1 MKRMKKLFAMLV
13 VLTMVLGMTVTAS
26 AAEEPTDAV
35 IIVKGLNANA
45 ETKVELYQIVKLSDT
60 KNSWDVD
67 SWAAEHVN
75 QEATPYV
82 FDWAELTTLVKNSD
96 TILPDATK
104 TAAVGET
111 VVTFDDLEEG
121 AYLVVATDL
130 IDNTSNKVVVAAEY
144 NPMGEMTYEYDE
156 ETNLIRRED
165 EDKVIW
171 AKYDDYSVLK
181 ELTISEDGNNFV
193 HRGEEVTFDI
203 TTTFPAFA
211 LTASERSFSITDTP
225 SGLQITN
232 VAVKVGG
239 NVVDAANYT
248 VSPALPVAKDTAVT
262 IAFNSNFIGTTNE
275 HAGESV
281 VVTVNA
287 IVTSENGYEN
297 TASASHTTK
306 TSKVAGFTG
315 EVEIIKVD
323 ESSNVLTGAKFQ
335 IKQLNADGTTYSEP
349 LYFVK
354 QTGTDAETDYYKV
367 ALNDEAG
374 ATQTLEATTGTL
386 FIEGL
391 EEGFYD
397 IEETLAPEGYQLLA
411 DEGVDDIE
419 DFEVVANATTN
430 VTVDTISIT
439 NTRLIAL
446 PSTGGIGTTIFTVA
460 GCGTMLA
467 AAYFFFM
474 NRRKEEA

>member
-26 AAEEPTDAV
+26 AAEEPKDAV

-45 ETKVELYQIVKLSDT
+45 ETEVKLYQIVKLSDT
-60 KNSWDVD
+60 KNSWEVD
-67 SWAAEHVN
+67 SWAASYVN
-75 QEATPYV
+75 QGANPYV
-82 FDWAELTTLVKNSD
+82 FDWAELTTLVKESD

-104 TAAVGET
+104 TAAVDET

-130 IDNTSNKVVVAAEY
+130 IDDTSDEVVVAAEY
-144 NPMGEMTYEYDE
+144 NPMGEMTYKYDE
-156 ETNLIRRED
+156 ETNLITREN

-211 LTASERSFSITDTP
+211 LTATERSFSITDTP

-232 VAVKVGG
+232 IAVKVGG
-239 NVVDAANYT
+239 NVVNAANYT
-248 VSPALPVAKDTAVT
+248 VSPALPAAKDTAVT
-262 IAFNSNFIGTTNE
+262 IAFNSDFIGTTNV

-297 TASASHTTK
+297 TASASHTNK

-315 EVEIIKVD
+315 EVEITKVD
-323 ESSNVLTGAKFQ
+323 ADDNVLTGAEFQ
-335 IKQLNADGTTYSEP
+335 IKQQNADGTYSAP
-349 LYFVK
+349 LLFVK
-354 QTGTDAETDYYKV
+354 QTNKGTDKDYYKV
-367 ALNDEAG
+367 ALNGEAG
-374 ATQTLEATTGTL
+374 ATTTLVATTGIL

-391 EEGFYD
+391 EEGLYD
-397 IEETLAPEGYQLLA
+397 TQETLAPAGYRLLA
-411 DEGVDDIE
+411 DEGDDDIE
-419 DFEVVANATTN
+419 DFEVVANETAN
-430 VTVDTISIT
+430 VTVAPFSVT
-439 NTRLIAL
+439 NTKLIAL

-460 GCGTMLA
+460 GCGIMLA